1 MLDWSLFVGF
11 VHRHQRFLLTTHTRP
26 DADGLGSVQALA
38 EALESLGKTVHRII
52 PSRIPPRYDFIDP
65 QRRIEVFA
73 AAEERLL
80 AYDAI
85 VVLDTGTWN
94 QLADVGA
101 VLRASSA
108 EIAVIDHH
116 RTQDGVGP
124 LTFVDVTAE
133 ATGRLACEVIDAL
146 GVPLSP
152 SMANNL
158 FVALAMDTGW
168 FRHSSTTPA
177 TFDLASRLVTAGA
190 RPTPLY
196 DELFEKNSL
205 PRLLLTGRVLERLT
219 NRADGRI
226 VWSEVHL
233 TDYAAT
239 GAVPSDSE
247 DLVNYP
253 RSVMGCDIGLLF
265 MEQRDGTVKVSFR
278 ARRSDVAKLAEQF
291 GGGGHRL
298 ASGATLPGPLPAAR
312 ERVLDAAVAMTN
324 SVECPTND
332 EGMTNAK

>member
-1 MLDWSLFVGF
+1 MLDWSPFVAF

-26 DADGLGSVQALA
+26 DADGLGSVQAVA
-38 EALESLGKTVHRII
+38 EALESLGKTVQRIV

-65 QRRIEVFA
+65 QRQFEVFA
-73 AAEERLL
+73 NLDARLL
-80 AYDAI
+80 AFDAI

-94 QLADVGA
+94 QLAGVGEI
-101 VLRASSA
+101 LKASRA

-116 RTQDGVGP
+116 RTQDDLGGQR
-124 LTFVDVTAE
+124 FVDVNAE

-146 GVPLSP
+146 GAQISP
-152 SMANNL
+152 AMANNL
-158 FVALAMDTGW
+158 YVALAMDTGW

-177 TFDLASRLVTAGA
+177 TFDLASRLVAAGA

-205 PRLLLTGRVLERLT
+205 PRLLLTGRVLERLAA
-219 NRADGRI
+219 RADGRV
-226 VWSEVHL
+226 VWSEVYL
-233 TDYAAT
+233 TDYEAT
-239 GAVPSDSE
+239 GAVPPDTE

-265 MEQRDGTVKVSFR
+265 IEQRDGTVKVSFR
-278 ARRSDVAKLAEQF
+278 ARRSDVSKLAEQF

-298 ASGATLPGPLPAAR
+298 AAGATLPGPLAAAR
-312 ERVLDAAVAMTN
+312 ERVLDAAVLAL
-324 SVECPTND
+324 
-332 EGMTNAK
+332 